1 MKNNTFFDTIDTEEK
16 AYWLGFFYAD
26 GCLYSNGKT
35 ASIMLTANDDS
46 HLIKFADIFGL
57 SIRRETAYHN
67 RVDKFYNSV
76 RCILNS
82 KYLCDSL
89 LAKGVT
95 HRKTS
100 TATGE
105 ILKSVPDSLIH
116 HFIRGYFDG
125 DGHIGKVSHV
135 GKIEATE
142 HRFVLCGTQSFLLAV
157 SNLMASKLGLRAPE
171 PFCNT
176 GVYRLQWGGV
186 WQINRIREW
195 LYKDASICLERKKL
209 RFDEVPKQRGTSQ
222 YQGVYWQKRSDKW
235 IARIY
240 AEGKTRHIGCYDS
253 EEDAAKA
260 YDNSAKEYYGVK
272 ASLNFP
278 IGFDTATPEILSSFI
293 RGEI

>member
-1 MKNNTFFDTIDTEEK
+1 MNNNTFFDVIDTEEK

-35 ASIMLTANDDS
+35 ASILFSSTDDV

-57 SIRRETAYHN
+57 SIRRETTYHK

-76 RCILNS
+76 RCMLYS
-82 KYLCDSL
+82 KHLCDSL

-105 ILKSVPDSLIH
+105 ILKCVPDSLIH

-135 GKIEATE
+135 GKIDATE
-142 HRFVLCGTQSFLLAV
+142 HRFVLCGTRSFLLAV
-157 SNLMASKLGLRAPE
+157 SNLMASKLGLRVPE

-176 GVYRLQWGGV
+176 GVYRLQWGGA
-186 WQINRIREW
+186 WQLNRVREW
-195 LYKDASICLERKKL
+195 LYKDASVYLERKKE
-209 RFDEVPKQRGTSQ
+209 RFDSVPKQRGTSQ
-222 YQGVYWQKRSDKW
+222 YQGVSWLNRSSRW
-235 IARIY
+235 ISRIY
-240 AEGKTRHIGCYDS
+240 ANGKLNYIGTYINEVDAAKSYD
-253 EEDAAKA
+253 DAAKA
-260 YDNSAKEYYGVK
+260 YYGDNAC
-272 ASLNFP
+272 LNFP
-278 IGFDTATPEILSSFI
+278 VGFDVASPEIMSSFI
-293 RGEI
+293 KGDF